1 MIVAGDNFGCGS
13 SREQAPLAI
22 QAAGVACVVARSFA
36 RIFYRNAINVGLPI
50 LEVPDHRIEPGA
62 RLAVDV
68 GAGEVRDE
76 TAGRTYR
83 AAPLPPI
90 MLAILDAGGLVP
102 YLREH
107 GDFVGRR
114 NGERGTRNGAV
125 GRRRTR
131 DHRRR
136 QPAGVHVVGGHPM
149 SSFRTPQSPFRILQ
163 DLRVLEFTHAVM
175 GPTAGLVL
183 ADLGAEVI
191 HVEPP
196 GGDSTRPAEG
206 VRDGL
211 LPVLQ
216 PQQKVAGRGPSKT
229 PTRSKPS
236 SGWRRRRTWWSRT
249 SAGDD
254 GPARPRLRRARGGER
269 AADLLL
275 AEGFLP
281 GPYESRHA
289 MDEVVQMMGGLAYMT
304 GPPGQPLRAG
314 TSVVD
319 ITGGMFGVIG
329 VLAAA
334 PRAPADRARQLVK
347 AALFETTAFLMG
359 QHMAYSALVDHP
371 RPADARAR
379 VSAWGVYRT
388 FETADD
394 DLVFLGIISEKHWE
408 RFAEAFDRP
417 DWLDDSRLAT
427 NNDRIDA
434 REWFL
439 PDVER
444 TIRQHSKAE
453 TIRRAEGAG
462 HPVPP
467 IARPERTCSRTSQ
480 LAAGALV
487 SQGLPSGDRADLP
500 KTPLVFGDARPG
512 LRSDPPAVGA
522 DTADLLRQSGLGK
535 ADVAALAERGAAPG
549 RGLTDAAPS

>member
-1 MIVAGDNFGCGS
+1 
-13 SREQAPLAI
+13 
-22 QAAGVACVVARSFA
+22 
-36 RIFYRNAINVGLPI
+36 
-50 LEVPDHRIEPGA
+50 
-62 RLAVDV
+62 
-68 GAGEVRDE
+68 
-76 TAGRTYR
+76 
-83 AAPLPPI
+83 
-90 MLAILDAGGLVP
+90 
-102 YLREH
+102 
-107 GDFVGRR
+107 
-114 NGERGTRNGAV
+114 
-125 GRRRTR
+125 
-131 DHRRR
+131 
-136 QPAGVHVVGGHPM
+136 M
-149 SSFRTPQSPFRILQ
+149 SLFRTPQSPFRILQ

-196 GGDSTRPAEG
+196 GGDSTRRLKGFGTGYFPFYSRNKKSLAVDLKDPDALEAVVRLAATADVVVENFGPGTMDRLGLGYDALAEG
-206 VRDGL
+206 NE
-211 LPVLQ
+211 
-216 PQQKVAGRGPSKT
+216 
-229 PTRSKPS
+229 
-236 SGWRRRRTWWSRT
+236 
-249 SAGDD
+249 
-254 GPARPRLRRARGGER
+254 RLIYCS
-269 AADLLL
+269 LK
-275 AEGFLP
+275 GFLP

-329 VLAAA
+329 VLAALHE
-334 PRAPADRARQLVK
+334 RQRTGRGQLVK

-371 RPADARAR
+371 VPPMPAR
-379 VSAWGVYRT
+379 VSAWSVYRT
-388 FETADD
+388 FETADN

-408 RFAEAFDRP
+408 RFAQAFDRP
-417 DWLDDSRLAT
+417 DWLGDSRLAT

-444 TIRQHSKAE
+444 TIRQLSKAE

-462 HPVPP
+462 IPFAP
-467 IARPERTCSRTSQ
+467 IARPEDLFTDPQ

-487 SQGLPSGDRADLP
+487 SQGLPTGDRADLP

-535 ADVAALAERGAAPG
+535 ADVAALAERGAAAGP
-549 RGLTDAAPS
+549 GLTDAAPS

>member
-1 MIVAGDNFGCGS
+1 
-13 SREQAPLAI
+13 
-22 QAAGVACVVARSFA
+22 
-36 RIFYRNAINVGLPI
+36 
-50 LEVPDHRIEPGA
+50 
-62 RLAVDV
+62 
-68 GAGEVRDE
+68 
-76 TAGRTYR
+76 
-83 AAPLPPI
+83 
-90 MLAILDAGGLVP
+90 
-102 YLREH
+102 
-107 GDFVGRR
+107 
-114 NGERGTRNGAV
+114 
-125 GRRRTR
+125 
-131 DHRRR
+131 
-136 QPAGVHVVGGHPM
+136 
-149 SSFRTPQSPFRILQ
+149 
-163 DLRVLEFTHAVM
+163 
-175 GPTAGLVL
+175 
-183 ADLGAEVI
+183 
-191 HVEPP
+191 
-196 GGDSTRPAEG
+196 
-206 VRDGL
+206 
-211 LPVLQ
+211 
-216 PQQKVAGRGPSKT
+216 
-229 PTRSKPS
+229 
-236 SGWRRRRTWWSRT
+236 
-249 SAGDD
+249 
-254 GPARPRLRRARGGER
+254 
-269 AADLLL
+269 
-275 AEGFLP
+275 
-281 GPYESRHA
+281 
-289 MDEVVQMMGGLAYMT
+289 MMGGLAYMT

-329 VLAAA
+329 VLAALHE
-334 PRAPADRARQLVK
+334 RQRTGRGQLVK

-371 RPADARAR
+371 VPPMPAR
-379 VSAWGVYRT
+379 VSAWSVYRT

-462 HPVPP
+462 IPFAP
-467 IARPERTCSRTSQ
+467 IARPEDLFTDPQ

-522 DTADLLRQSGLGK
+522 DTADLLRQSGMGDDAL
-535 ADVAALAERGAAPG
+535 AALAERGAAAGPG
-549 RGLTDAAPS
+549 LSGAAPS